1 MKLRFALAVF
11 SGLLALFTSADH
23 KSSSCSECWQPAR
36 DIPTVEQTLGVNIH
50 FTDAQPGEVKMIAEA
65 GFRWVR
71 MDFKWD
77 LTERERGR
85 YDFSPYERLL
95 KSLDEFQIRALFILD
110 YGNPLYT
117 EDKAVR
123 TPEARA
129 AFARWAAAA
138 AKHFSGRGV
147 LWEIFNEPNI
157 KIFWPPTPNESEY
170 TALALEVGRAFQTA
184 APNEKLMGPATSGI
198 EFRFLEACFKADLLN
213 YWSAVSVHP
222 YRQRSP
228 ESAAAEYALL
238 RVMVLNYRSATD
250 SNTTANQRD
259 IPLISGEW
267 GYSSAWPGMNEDKQ
281 AAMLARTLLT
291 NAANGIPLSIWYDW
305 RDDGPDPK
313 EPEHH
318 FGLVRQQYRAGQSP
332 VYDPKPAYLA
342 ARTLSEQLK
351 GYRFVE
357 RLTVGSDDDYVM
369 VFGNRFEQRIV
380 AWTTSASSHPVTIPS
395 LNGAFNL
402 TSLNGESGGHLTSD
416 RGRVVIQV
424 STAPIYLIQTGNS
437 DTLARPR

>member
-1 MKLRFALAVF
+1 MKLRLALLAF
-11 SGLLALFTSADH
+11 SGLLALFTFADH
-23 KSSSCSECWQPAR
+23 KSSSCSGCWKPAR
-36 DIPTVEQTLGVNIH
+36 DVATVDQTIGVNIH
-50 FTDAQPGEVKMIAEA
+50 FTDSQPGEVKMIAGA

-95 KSLDEFQIRALFILD
+95 KSLDEFQLRALFILD

-157 KIFWPPTPNESEY
+157 KMFWPPRPDVNEY
-170 TALALEVGRAFQTA
+170 TALALEVGRAFQAA
-184 APNEKLMGPATSGI
+184 APNERLIGPATSGI
-198 EFRFLEACFKADLLN
+198 EFTFLEGCFKADLLR

-222 YRQRSP
+222 YRQTNP
-228 ESAAAEYALL
+228 EFAAAEYATL
-238 RVMVLNYRSATD
+238 REMIGSYRSD
-250 SNTTANQRD
+250 GGGRD
-259 IPLISGEW
+259 IPVISGEW
-267 GYSSAWPGMNEDKQ
+267 GYSSAWPRMNEDRQ
-281 AAMLARTLLT
+281 AAMVARTLLT

-305 RDDGPDPK
+305 RDDGLDPN

-318 FGLVRQQYRAGQSP
+318 FGLVRHHYRAGQVQ
-332 VYDPKPAYLA
+332 VYDPKPGYVAV
-342 ARTLSEQLK
+342 RTLAEQLK

-357 RLTVGSDDDYVM
+357 RLTVGSDDDYVLL
-369 VFGNRFEQRIV
+369 FGNGSNRRIA
-380 AWTTSASSHPVTIPS
+380 AWTTSERPHSVTIPALS
-395 LNGAFNL
+395 GSFHTTKL
-402 TSLNGESGGHLTSD
+402 TGDSGEL
-416 RGRVVIQV
+416 
-424 STAPIYLIQTGNS
+424 LNS
-437 DTLARPR
+437 DQGKISIQLSSAPVYLAPR